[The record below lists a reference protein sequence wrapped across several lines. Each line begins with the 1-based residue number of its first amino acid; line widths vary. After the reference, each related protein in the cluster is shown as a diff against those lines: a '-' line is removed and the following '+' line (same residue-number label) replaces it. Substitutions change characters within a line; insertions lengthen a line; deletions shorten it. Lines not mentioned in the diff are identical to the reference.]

1 MYTFFLFHGNPLKK
15 LLLIWFLCAFSNVC
29 AVEISLFFNGF
40 GPSKSDITTDDH
52 DVKSGKEW
60 DSEHQFT
67 AGTEVNFTAEFSPIR
82 YGFGVGYK
90 SPLKEDDTKII
101 PASIPVWGDFYF
113 GRINT
118 DNIFS
123 PYIVARIGALPLLTC
138 TGSWW
143 ERPFDFFVAGGLGVV
158 LPFRIGLEV
167 NYDYASVLKSFEY
180 RDTKFRISTGKLG
193 ARLSVGFEISRDK
206 VYNPHNRIELNYY
219 EATAQTELYGD
230 EEDDEDYFSKRAAQP
245 AKVPQNAEIYVTPAK
260 SAAPAE
266 TAEPAPIEAAPVT
279 TEEPLVEE
287 PQIEEPVEQK
297 AKTTSEKRRD
307 NLRKKA
313 AKSKSAKGKT
323 TTKAKAKT
331 KGETKS
337 KTKAKTK
344 KSAKKRSK

>member
-1 MYTFFLFHGNPLKK
+1 MKK
-15 LLLIWFLCAFSNVC
+15 LILIWFLFVASNVC

-40 GPSKSDITTDDH
+40 GPSKSDITTDNH

-67 AGTEVNFTAEFSPIR
+67 AGTEVNFAAEFSPIR

-101 PASIPVWGDFYF
+101 PASIPVWGNFYF

-266 TAEPAPIEAAPVT
+266 TAKPAPAPVEAAPVT

-313 AKSKSAKGKT
+313 AKSKSSKEKASSKT
-323 TTKAKAKT
+323 KAKT
-331 KGETKS
+331 KSKTTTKS

-344 KSAKKRSK
+344 KSTKKRTK